1 MGMEVGEL
9 SSIELSEFE
18 RLVAWET
25 LIWEGDGSKKSRYCS
40 KFRIHQKYVDVG
52 LRSRTWAFW
61 IGIGNLWSRWVVC
74 QKQLLL
80 KPRSG

>member
-25 LIWEGDGSKKSRYCS
+25 PIWEGDGSKKSRYCS
-40 KFRIHQKYVDVG
+40 KFRIHQKYV
-52 LRSRTWAFW
+52 W

>member
-40 KFRIHQKYVDVG
+40 KFRTHQKYV
-52 LRSRTWAFW
+52 W